1 MTLFDPSSLGTITRL
16 AERDGWTTVYIHKK
30 RTARLPTKRAAALG
44 IAHGVEW
51 TATLAAAAAL
61 ATETVKAKKK
71 AVALLKL
78 KDRTTHELRDRLTRA
93 GFEPEPIEAALAE
106 LTHEKLL
113 NDQTLARTS
122 IDRDLAKGRSI
133 HAAAQRL
140 ATRGINHAD
149 IPAPAPTPGKT
160 ELDRAIAAAKARAAK
175 LPQTLPPQARARR
188 LLAALARLGYEEDT
202 ARDAAARVL
211 GFADPDQD
219 PL

>member
-30 RTARLPTKRAAALG
+30 RVARLPTKRAAALN
-44 IAHGVEW
+44 IAPGLEW
-51 TATLAAAAAL
+51 TPTLAAAAAL

-71 AVALLKL
+71 ALALLKV
-78 KDRTTHELRDRLTRA
+78 KDRTSHELRDRLTRA
-93 GFEPEPIEAALAE
+93 GFEPHGIEAALAE
-106 LTHEKLL
+106 LTREKLL
-113 NDQTLARTS
+113 SDQTLARAS

-140 ATRGINHAD
+140 ATRGISHAD
-149 IPAPAPTPGKT
+149 IQSPKG

-175 LPQTLPPQARARR
+175 LPANLPPQARARR

>member
-44 IAHGVEW
+44 IAHGDEW

-78 KDRTTHELRDRLTRA
+78 KDRTSHELRDRLTRA
-93 GFEPEPIEAALAE
+93 GFEPQAIEAALAE
-106 LTHEKLL
+106 LTRENLL
-113 NDQTLARTS
+113 NDQTLARAS

-140 ATRGINHAD
+140 ATRGIHDAD
-149 IPAPAPTPGKT
+149 IQSPTP
-160 ELDRAIAAAKARAAK
+160 ELDRAITAARARAAK
-175 LPQTLPPQARARR
+175 LPQSLPPQARARR

-211 GFADPDQD
+211 GFDPDQD